1 MFSKRQRQYG
11 LSRSKECV
19 LDEQLY
25 RKANRTIGLF
35 FISMIVI
42 ALCDSLFHG

>member
-1 MFSKRQRQYG
+1 MFPKRQRHYG
-11 LSRSKECV
+11 LSRCKECT
-19 LDEQLY
+19 LDEQLV
-25 RKANRTIGLF
+25 RKANRVIGLF